1 MSQPAGKIIN
11 SYNKGS
17 SYWILHDDKNN
28 GHDVPEPDWEI
39 LKYRLDNDVIEI
51 RRKSEEEEELQEDK
65 NNPDDDASSASIK
78 DNSIKFSFSENVT
91 PYSFLLADSS
101 QGIMKAFLSE
111 ISKESSP

>member
-1 MSQPAGKIIN
+1 
-11 SYNKGS
+11 
-17 SYWILHDDKNN
+17 
-28 GHDVPEPDWEI
+28 

-91 PYSFLLADSS
+91 PYSFLLSDSS
-101 QGIMKAFLSE
+101 QGIMKVFLSE
-111 ISKESSP
+111 ISKQSSP